1 MLKHFHVLN
10 NNNRKNNTNLYSS
23 ATDKLDLKL
32 NKNVVNVKV
41 TAARRYRNIIP
52 RPNTIVK
59 GVYNAIQA
67 RSFAKL
73 T

>member
-32 NKNVVNVKV
+32 DKNMINVKV
-41 TAARRYRNIIP
+41 MAARRSRNIIP